1 MFWDLTFSQQGRLHH
16 LPCFI
21 FYTHFTIFETAP
33 TTIGIRKIIEEFNLR
48 IEKNLLIAEIN
59 KRYNA
64 LLRSIELRDGIPE
77 LLKELKRQNIK
88 VVGVATSTSS

>member
-1 MFWDLTFSQQGRLHH
+1 VRLYH

-21 FYTHFTIFETAP
+21 FYTHLTIFETAP

-48 IEKNLLIAEIN
+48 IKKNLLIAEIN

-88 VVGVATSTSS
+88 VGVATSTSS